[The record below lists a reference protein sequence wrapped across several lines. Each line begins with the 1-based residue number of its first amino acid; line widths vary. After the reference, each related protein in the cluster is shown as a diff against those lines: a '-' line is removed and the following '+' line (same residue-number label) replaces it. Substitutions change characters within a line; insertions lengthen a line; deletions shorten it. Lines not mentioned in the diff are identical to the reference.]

1 MKFKNIFV
9 QELNQKIIGYI
20 IIRKQITSLL
30 TIRKLSSIY
39 DDYSGHTYEYWSK
52 EGSISKIWFQETTC
66 LSIGMVSLKD
76 ERIVYSRVIEY
87 IPTYLGHVVK
97 SRQL

>member
-1 MKFKNIFV
+1 MIIVVILTNIGARRVPYLKFDLKKRHV
-9 QELNQKIIGYI
+9 YP
-20 IIRKQITSLL
+20 LL
-30 TIRKLSSIY
+30 
-39 DDYSGHTYEYWSK
+39 
-52 EGSISKIWFQETTC
+52 
-66 LSIGMVSLKD
+66 IGMVSLKD